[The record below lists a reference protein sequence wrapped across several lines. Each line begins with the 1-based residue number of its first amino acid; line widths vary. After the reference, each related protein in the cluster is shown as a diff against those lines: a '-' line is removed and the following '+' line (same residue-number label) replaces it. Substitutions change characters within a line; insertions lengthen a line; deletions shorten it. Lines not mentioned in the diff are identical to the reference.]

1 MNSDIFD
8 EINSGKYNLIE
19 REELNRLVEE
29 NKQMREHNKK
39 LKKIIKFLNKE
50 LELQDEMLK
59 NMNNVKYFSCLD
71 CDKLFKKFF
80 D

>member
-8 EINSGKYNLIE
+8 EINSGKYYLIE
-19 REELNRLVEE
+19 RKELNGLIEE
-29 NKQMREHNKK
+29 NKKLTEHNKK
-39 LKKIIKFLNKE
+39 MKKVIKFLNKE

-59 NMNNVKYFSCLD
+59 NMGNVKYFSCLD

>member
-8 EINSGKYNLIE
+8 EINSGKYNLVE
-19 REELNRLVEE
+19 RKELNGLVEE

-50 LELQDEMLK
+50 LELQDDMLK
-59 NMNNVKYFSCLD
+59 NMSNVKYFSCLD
-71 CDKLFKKFF
+71 CDKIFKKFF